1 MYSFCFYQKKQNL
14 LSPKPSIPQYAS
26 NPSLLHSKGGVAFHE
41 ASASG
46 RNIING
52 LPPYYADNPLPPEP
66 IEKEIN
72 NNHSNNAPAGAKI
85 AELGIGIGDN
95 NNKGGGWLGKAWGG
109 WGRKRAQ
116 STEQQTLSPSSG
128 GRERGSSRSRSRSP
142 FGRKDKKDGSLSP
155 SSSSIQNSNKQR
167 NISVAN
173 MPKKTTRKNS
183 KTFRWITYKKR
194 IIKRIRIFNV
204 K

>member
-66 IEKEIN
+66 IEEIN
-72 NNHSNNAPAGAKI
+72 NNRHSNNAPAGAKI
-85 AELGIGIGDN
+85 AELGVVV
-95 NNKGGGWLGKAWGG
+95 NNKGGGGGFGGLLGKAW
-109 WGRKRAQ
+109 
-116 STEQQTLSPSSG
+116 
-128 GRERGSSRSRSRSP
+128 
-142 FGRKDKKDGSLSP
+142 
-155 SSSSIQNSNKQR
+155 
-167 NISVAN
+167 
-173 MPKKTTRKNS
+173 
-183 KTFRWITYKKR
+183 
-194 IIKRIRIFNV
+194 
-204 K
+204 